1 MWLTSFGGKREVALK
16 KQKPRR
22 NLMYEWDYLGR
33 EVGRK
38 RIPGRGNSICKQFV
52 AGEVMAHLRV
62 GCENKGAPGKVG
74 LDHGGPCRL
83 FEL

>member
-1 MWLTSFGGKREVALK
+1 MCEL
-16 KQKPRR
+16 
-22 NLMYEWDYLGR
+22 DYLDR

-38 RIPGRGNSICKQFV
+38 RIPGRGNKHFV

-62 GCENKGAPGKVG
+62 GCESKGAPGKVG

-83 FEL
+83 F